1 MQAAELKHP
10 TGNVWA
16 ERVGT
21 PHSAVGRGGDDDDDD
36 MGMDAIVGRERERE
50 RAGALF
56 RSLRQKKDGNFQ
68 TRKKATRNRAMSMA
82 AISSLD

>member
-21 PHSAVGRGGDDDDDD
+21 RHSAVGRGGDDDDD

-50 RAGALF
+50 GALF